1 MAESLACE
9 YLINQWYSII
19 EQNYTI
25 RWWELDIV
33 VRKWQILTFVEVKL
47 VNHVLDLHDYITPAK
62 LKHLHRTI
70 EFYLREHRH
79 DGDIQLDVIFVR
91 YGEIID
97 HVKNVSGGW

>member
-1 MAESLACE
+1 
-9 YLINQWYSII
+9 
-19 EQNYTI
+19 
-25 RWWELDIV
+25 
-33 VRKWQILTFVEVKL
+33 
-47 VNHVLDLHDYITPAK
+47 LDLHDYITPAK